1 MGPAFLRLA
10 EALIDRRIITYQNA
24 VERRFIQDLLKRLTV
39 FVDAIE
45 HHGERLGQKSPDA
58 VDAPARF
65 VAVHDGRI
73 ASSMQSVSNSC
84 SQARASW
91 LSNALACDLVSESPW
106 KKPSTWQA
114 LSSDRPNV
122 YT

>member
-39 FVDAIE
+39 FVDALE
-45 HHGERLGQKSPDA
+45 HHGERLGQKRPDA

-73 ASSMQSVSNSC
+73 GQQHAE
-84 SQARASW
+84 RIK
-91 LSNALACDLVSESPW
+91 LLL
-106 KKPSTWQA
+106 PSTGELVEQRIG
-114 LSSDRPNV
+114 L
-122 YT
+122 